1 MPIAARRNTL
11 VTKLGCNPKV
21 SLVTDALVM
30 DALVMDA
37 TVMDATV
44 MDLQVMEMLQMK
56 AELLLEMSTAK
67 LALSQN
73 SSLSRNSSL

>member
-21 SLVTDALVM
+21 SLVTDALVTDALM
-30 DALVMDA
+30 DAL
-37 TVMDATV
+37 VMDATV